1 MAHAASPPASPAPTA
16 PPAVPAAP
24 AAWRFPAEVRFGNAR
39 ETVEAAS
46 PAIEAAA
53 PRFDLSQCERFD
65 SSLIAVL
72 LELER
77 RAAARGRRCR
87 FESPSENLLKLAA
100 LYNVDELLFERA
112 LESALAAVGASPAR

>member
-1 MAHAASPPASPAPTA
+1 VADADSTRASREPQVPASAP
-16 PPAVPAAP
+16 
-24 AAWRFPAEVRFGNAR
+24 AWRFPPEVRFHNAR
-39 ETVEAAS
+39 QTVEAAT
-46 PAIEAAA
+46 PAIDADAA
-53 PRFDLSQCERFD
+53 RFDLSACEHFD

-87 FESPSENLLKLAA
+87 FDSPSENLLKLAA

-112 LESALAAVGASPAR
+112 FESALAEVRASALPVR

>member
-1 MAHAASPPASPAPTA
+1 VAHAASSIAPEATLVAS
-16 PPAVPAAP
+16 AAG
-24 AAWRFPAEVRFGNAR
+24 AWRFPVEVRFGNAR
-39 ETVEAAS
+39 ETAEAAS
-46 PAIEAAA
+46 AAIDAPE
-53 PRFDLSQCERFD
+53 PRFDLSACRHFD
-65 SSLIAVL
+65 SSLLAVL

-112 LESALAAVGASPAR
+112 LESALAAVGASVPPAQ

>member
-1 MAHAASPPASPAPTA
+1 M
-16 PPAVPAAP
+16 PAAP
-24 AAWRFPAEVRFGNAR
+24 ASQAWRFPAEVRFPHAR

-46 PAIEAAA
+46 SALDAAL
-53 PRFDLSQCERFD
+53 PRFDLSACAHFD

-77 RAAARGRRCR
+77 RAAARGRACR

-100 LYNVDELLFERA
+100 LYGVDALLFERA
-112 LESALAAVGASPAR
+112 LESALTEVRTAAVPAR